1 MMRSGG
7 TQRARLTSL
16 WVAAFCAFAVLRLSA
31 VELKPA
37 TLAVFERYVRLTE
50 ARMAGEVDG
59 SSPFLWID
67 RQPAGER
74 AALVARLTRGEVVA
88 ARLETLNEAKR
99 IEIDGGLIHHWIGT
113 VLLTG
118 VTLDRATT
126 FVQGYEQYPVRF
138 TPMIQRS
145 RVLARSGDHFD
156 VSMRTWMKKLTVTV
170 VIDADYAI
178 DYRRINTSR
187 LYTKNVAT
195 NVMEVDSAGTPDERR
210 TPAEQTR
217 GFLWRLNTYCWFE
230 ERSEGTYEQCE
241 SMSLTRA
248 VPFGLGWLI
257 KGFVTSIPRETLEF
271 TLGQVRD
278 GVAR

>member
-1 MMRSGG
+1 MRS
-7 TQRARLTSL
+7 RITSL
-16 WVAAFCAFAVLRLSA
+16 WVAAFCALAVLRLSA

-67 RQPAGER
+67 RQPAADR
-74 AALVARLTRGEVVA
+74 AALFARLTRGEVVA
-88 ARLETLNEAKR
+88 ARLETLDEAKR
-99 IEIDGGLIHHWIGT
+99 IEIGGGLIHHWIGT

-126 FVQGYEQYPVRF
+126 FVQAYERYPDRF

-145 RVLARSGDHFD
+145 RVIAHAGDHFD
-156 VSMRTWMKKLTVTV
+156 VAMRTWMKKLTIAV
-170 VIDADYAI
+170 VIDADYVI
-178 DYRRINTSR
+178 DYRRLSSSR

-195 NVMEVDSAGTPDERR
+195 NVMEVDAAGTPDERR
-210 TPAEQTR
+210 TPVDQTR